1 MAAVRVLRWVLRV
14 VGLTCILVCGLLFKG
29 ELDRFQAGSQHY
41 PAGSTMAG
49 LPVGQ
54 LEREQARQ
62 RLEEAYQF
70 PIELS
75 CDGAEFQAAPAELGF
90 SLDTDGMLADADR
103 QLTVFSWQGFWD
115 YFQGGMPAPI
125 HIALKYDF
133 NEAALHSYLTDRIA
147 PRCGMAPQAA
157 FPYPG
162 TLNFIPGQEGA
173 TLQVE
178 AALAPIEKAAQT
190 LDRRTIELPM
200 TRLPALPAS
209 VQNLETFLKQTIRL
223 AGYNGVAGVYLA
235 DLQSGQDFTF
245 VLNQG
250 GDVEKPEDVAFTGA
264 STIKI
269 PIMISVMRR
278 APDSPDAATTDRLQ
292 KMIGFSNNDA
302 SDWLMKNLLDPVRGP
317 LKVTEDMRSLGLK
330 NTFLAGFFALHSPLL
345 ERYVTPGNSRTDL
358 STDPDLYNQVNPAE
372 IGGLLKD
379 LYQCAEGG
387 KGELVKVFTG
397 EITQA
402 KCQVMVKYLQM
413 DRLPYMIQYGLPD
426 GTVIAHKHGWVS
438 DAQNVIHDM
447 SDAAIVYTPNGN
459 YVLTVY
465 LYKADLLV
473 FDDGNKLV
481 GDLSKAVYNYF
492 AINNSNYSGR

>member
-1 MAAVRVLRWVLRV
+1 M
-14 VGLTCILVCGLLFKG
+14 
-29 ELDRFQAGSQHY
+29 
-41 PAGSTMAG
+41 
-49 LPVGQ
+49 
-54 LEREQARQ
+54 
-62 RLEEAYQF
+62 
-70 PIELS
+70 
-75 CDGAEFQAAPAELGF
+75 
-90 SLDTDGMLADADR
+90 
-103 QLTVFSWQGFWD
+103 
-115 YFQGGMPAPI
+115 
-125 HIALKYDF
+125 
-133 NEAALHSYLTDRIA
+133 
-147 PRCGMAPQAA
+147 
-157 FPYPG
+157 PYPG
-162 TLNFIPGQEGA
+162 TLNFMVGQEGA
-173 TLQVE
+173 ALQVE

-190 LDRRTIELPM
+190 LDRHTIELPM
-200 TRLPALPAS
+200 TSLAARPAS
-209 VQNLETFLKQTIRL
+209 LQNLETFLKQTIRL

-235 DLQSGQDFTF
+235 DLQDDQDFTF
-245 VLNQG
+245 VLNNG
-250 GDVEKPEDVAFTGA
+250 GDVEKPGDVAFTGA

-278 APDSPDAATTDRLQ
+278 APDSPDAATADRLQ

-345 ERYVTPGNSRTDL
+345 ERYITPGNSRTDL

-372 IGGLLKD
+372 IGGLLKN
-379 LYQCAEGG
+379 LYQCAEAGEG
-387 KGELVKVFTG
+387 KLVKTFAG

-447 SDAAIVYTPNGN
+447 SDAAIVYTPYGN

-465 LYKADLLV
+465 LYKPDLLV

-481 GDLSKAVYNYF
+481 GDLSNAVYNYF
-492 AINNSNYSGR
+492 QVNAK